1 MAVKSTLPQDDLTLT
16 SLGPWNFLMKSLRNF
31 LRFLVFSSAFLI
43 LSCASDQTP
52 AKVDSTK
59 NTADVL
65 NKQISIELNSQKAT
79 WVDSLVPS
87 TSVVASSQSNLNL
100 EPGNSVQHVL
110 TLLNN
115 STLKFDLLLRFGDEK
130 VGYFELTG
138 LSPSILSGG
147 NRISLKL
154 EAPETICDSLY
165 PIRHIISLNFLTIEA
180 GNTSDVQTVPV
191 SMNCSMTIQ

>member
-1 MAVKSTLPQDDLTLT
+1 MSVHSQPMAVKSALPQDELTLT

-100 EPGNSVQHVL
+100 EPGNSLKPTIDHNTKNIQKEEDSVKW
-110 TLLNN
+110 N
-115 STLKFDLLLRFGDEK
+115 S
-130 VGYFELTG
+130 
-138 LSPSILSGG
+138 SPLIPDTDD
-147 NRISLKL
+147 I
-154 EAPETICDSLY
+154 P
-165 PIRHIISLNFLTIEA
+165 F
-180 GNTSDVQTVPV
+180 
-191 SMNCSMTIQ
+191 

>member
-1 MAVKSTLPQDDLTLT
+1 MEL
-16 SLGPWNFLMKSLRNF
+16 LMKSFHNF
-31 LRFLVFSSAFLI
+31 FGFLVFSSTFLI

-52 AKVDSTK
+52 TKNDSNQ

-65 NKQISIELNSQKAT
+65 NEQISIELNSQKAS
-79 WVDSLVPS
+79 WVDSQVPS
-87 TSVVASSQSNLNL
+87 TSVVPSSQSNLNL

-110 TLLNN
+110 TLQNSPTLN
-115 STLKFDLLLRFGDEK
+115 FDLLLRFGDGK

-147 NRISLKL
+147 SQISLKL
-154 EAPETICDSLY
+154 EAPENICDSLY

-180 GNTSDVQTVPV
+180 GNTSDVQTVSV
-191 SMNCSMTIQ
+191 NLNCSMTIQ